1 MASRSSAQP
10 AESIRAEATRRRV
23 SLYRVRVER
32 GEALG
37 YSRAESVRSL
47 REVTQLEGAVVVA
60 GGQVVQ
66 LVARGPAETS
76 RLGDRLH
83 DQRALVS
90 NEMSPAEFEEK
101 WRGRQLLTLQLSAD
115 AAEVFTAYRGGGS
128 ELVDVRYQRRG
139 RM

>member
-1 MASRSSAQP
+1 MAAAGGR
-10 AESIRAEATRRRV
+10 ESLRAEAARRAV

-37 YSRAESVRSL
+37 YTRAESVRFL
-47 REVTQLEGAVVVA
+47 RQVTQLEGAVVTS
-60 GGQVVQ
+60 GGGVVE
-66 LVARGPAETS
+66 VTAKGPTETS

-90 NEMSPAEFEEK
+90 GEMAPAEFQAK
-101 WRGRQLLTLQLSAD
+101 WRWRQLLGVRLSGNAD
-115 AAEVFTAYRGGGS
+115 EVLVAYRQGGS

-139 RM
+139 RP